1 MEIQYRRLLPADCQA
16 YRQIRLESLKV
27 YPENFGASYSEQRE
41 LPQLFFEKCIAEQN
55 PTKVMLG
62 AFHGQ
67 ELVGLCGLVTIAQ
80 DSAEII
86 QMYVN
91 AQCQG
96 RGVGGDLLSLAKDVA
111 ANQLGVSQLELT
123 VYPHN
128 HSARRAY
135 EKSGFVVDISRSQ
148 DDGEIV
154 LFFPLT

>member
-1 MEIQYRRLLPADCQA
+1 MKIQYRRLQPADCQA
-16 YRQIRLESLKV
+16 YRQIRLESLKL
-27 YPENFGASYSEQRE
+27 YPENFGAIYAEQHA
-41 LPQLFFEKCIAEQN
+41 LPQLFFEQRIAEQD

-80 DSAEII
+80 ESAQII
-86 QMYVN
+86 QMYVR
-91 AQCQG
+91 AHCQG
-96 RGVGGDLLSLAKDVA
+96 RGIGVGLLSQAKDVA
-111 ANQLGVSQLELT
+111 ANQLGVSQLVLT

-135 EKSGFVVDISRSQ
+135 EKSGFVADMSRSQ

-154 LFFPLT
+154 LVFPLA